1 MTDLDATCQLVAR
14 LVESVPGPLRQIR
27 VRSAGTL
34 IELEW
39 PTTPGP
45 AAAPLPTAAPVV
57 LAAPADE
64 DAGLRY
70 VTATTVGTFYRS
82 PKPGA
87 PPFITEGDQV
97 RVGTQVAVLEAMKM
111 MMPIETDIAGEVMK
125 ILPEDGT
132 PVEYGE
138 RLIAIAPVTAG

>member
-1 MTDLDATCQLVAR
+1 MADLDATCELVTR

-39 PTTPGP
+39 PTTQ
-45 AAAPLPTAAPVV
+45 APVALPTAAPVA
-57 LAAPADE
+57 LAQPAE
-64 DAGLRY
+64 PDAGLRY

-87 PPFITEGDQV
+87 PPFITEGEQV

-138 RLIAIAPVTAG
+138 RLIAIAPATTG